1 LNFDNRHFN
10 QPETLMKRACFLGAF
25 LVFASC
31 VSSQAADAIEI
42 TPDVVY
48 GHKDGMA
55 LTFDVFRPTENAK
68 GIGLL
73 FMVSGGWYSSW
84 QPPEQ
89 FQGLFQP
96 LLDRGFTLF
105 AVRHGSAPRYKVPEA
120 IDDVRR
126 ATRFIRSHAADYGI
140 DPERLGVFGMSA
152 GGHLSMMLATT
163 GDDGDVNAKDPVQ
176 RGSSRI
182 AAAVAY
188 FGPTDLQP
196 WVTGPDSGM
205 RDQFTALQFDGEL
218 ADDSSPLLQ
227 VTKDDAPTLLIHG
240 DKDTLVPID
249 HSHTML
255 KAMKEAGVPSELLT
269 IEDAGHGF
277 AGEDGRRAMEALIGW
292 FEKYLV
298 KK

>member
-1 LNFDNRHFN
+1 
-10 QPETLMKRACFLGAF
+10 MKRAGLLAIVLGF
-25 LVFASC
+25 VSC
-31 VSSQAADAIEI
+31 VSSRAEDSVRI

-55 LTFDVFRPTENAK
+55 LTFDVFHPEENAQ

-73 FMVSGGWYSSW
+73 FMVSGGWYSGW
-84 QPPEQ
+84 QAPEQ
-89 FQGLFQP
+89 MLGLFEP
-96 LLDRGFTLF
+96 VLDRGFTVF

-126 ATRFIRSHAADYGI
+126 AVRFIRSHAADYGV
-140 DPERLGVFGMSA
+140 DAERLGVFGMSA

-163 GDDGDVNAKDPVQ
+163 GDDGDPSAKDPLL

-188 FGPTDLQP
+188 FGPTDLRP

-205 RDQFTALQFDGEL
+205 RDRFTALQFDGQL
-218 ADDSSPLLQ
+218 ADDCSPLLQ
-227 VTKDDAPTLLIHG
+227 VTQDDAPTLLIHG
-240 DKDTLVPID
+240 DKDQLVPID

-255 KAMKEAGVPSELLT
+255 KAMQETNVPCELLT
-269 IEDAGHGF
+269 IEGAGHGF
-277 AGEDGRRAMEALIGW
+277 PGEGGQRAMEALVNW
-292 FEKYLV
+292 FSKHLG

>member
-1 LNFDNRHFN
+1 
-10 QPETLMKRACFLGAF
+10 MKHPLSLAVFLLLTGCMP
-25 LVFASC
+25 LW
-31 VSSQAADAIEI
+31 AADPVQI

-55 LTFDVFRPTENAK
+55 LTFDVFRPSENAR

-73 FMVSGGWYSSW
+73 FMVSGGWYSGW

-89 FQGLFQP
+89 MLGMFKP
-96 LLDRGFTLF
+96 LLDRGFTAF

-126 ATRFIRSHAADYGI
+126 AVRFIRAHAADYGV

-163 GDDGDVNAKDPVQ
+163 GDEGDPNAKDAAL

-188 FGPTDLQP
+188 FGPTDLRP

-205 RDQFTALQFDGEL
+205 RDQFTALQFDAGL
-218 ADDSSPLLQ
+218 ADDCSPLLQ
-227 VTKDDAPTLLIHG
+227 VTGDDAPTLLIHG
-240 DKDTLVPID
+240 DKDELVPID
-249 HSHTML
+249 HSHTIL
-255 KAMKEAGVPSELLT
+255 KAMQEAGAPCELLT
-269 IEDAGHGF
+269 IEGAGHGF
-277 AGEDGRRAMEALIGW
+277 PGEGGRRAMEALVDW
-292 FEKYLV
+292 FEKYLG

>member
-1 LNFDNRHFN
+1 
-10 QPETLMKRACFLGAF
+10 MKRTLPMAIV
-25 LVFASC
+25 LVLAGCISLR
-31 VSSQAADAIEI
+31 ADDSVEI

-55 LTFDVFRPTENAK
+55 LTFDLFRPADNAK

-73 FMVSGGWYSSW
+73 FMVSGGWYSTW
-84 QPPEQ
+84 VPPEQ
-89 FQGLFQP
+89 LQALFKP
-96 LLDRGFTLF
+96 VLDRGFTVF

-126 ATRFIRSHAADYGI
+126 AVRFIRSHAADYGV

-163 GDDGDVNAKDPVQ
+163 GDEGDPQAKDALL

-188 FGPTDLQP
+188 FGPTDLRA

-205 RDQFTALQFDGEL
+205 RDQFTALQFDGRL
-218 ADDSSPLLQ
+218 ADDCSPLLQ

-240 DKDTLVPID
+240 DKDGLVPID
-249 HSHTML
+249 HSHAML
-255 KAMKEAGVPSELLT
+255 KAMQEAGVPCELLT
-269 IEDAGHGF
+269 IEGAGHGF
-277 AGEDGRRAMEALIGW
+277 PGKDGQRAMEALVDW
-292 FEKYLV
+292 LEKYLR
-298 KK
+298 KTPPNRSSH